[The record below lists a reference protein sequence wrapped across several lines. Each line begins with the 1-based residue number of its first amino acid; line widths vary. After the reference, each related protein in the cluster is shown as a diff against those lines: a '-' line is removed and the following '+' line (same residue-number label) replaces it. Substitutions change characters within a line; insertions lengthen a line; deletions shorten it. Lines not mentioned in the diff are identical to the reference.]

1 MADQQQLDLLLQG
14 VDTWNIWRT
23 HQVEARPNLYKANLS
38 EATLFGA
45 NLSGANL
52 SGADLFGADLF
63 GADLSSANLSGADLF
78 GTNLSS
84 ANLSGANLSGA
95 RTRMTMFGNVD
106 LRKVKGLET
115 INHVGPSNIATNTI
129 SRSAGDVPDVFLR
142 GAGLSDTFITYAHS
156 LAQNHIEYYT
166 CFISYSNRDQDFVER
181 LYTDLQSK
189 GVRCWYAPEDLE
201 IGDKIK
207 RRIDET
213 IRIYDKLIVV
223 LSEHSI
229 ASHWVAYE
237 VEKALEKEPEGNSN
251 VLFPIR
257 LDQAA
262 LTCTTPWAEDI
273 RRTRLIGDFEQWKG
287 YEAYQ
292 KSLQRLLCALNSS
305 KPKNEEK

>member
-52 SGADLFGADLF
+52 SEATLFG
-63 GADLSSANLSGADLF
+63 
-78 GTNLSS
+78 

-156 LAQNHIEYYT
+156 LAQNHIEYY
-166 CFISYSNRDQDFVER
+166 
-181 LYTDLQSK
+181 
-189 GVRCWYAPEDLE
+189 
-201 IGDKIK
+201 
-207 RRIDET
+207 
-213 IRIYDKLIVV
+213 
-223 LSEHSI
+223 
-229 ASHWVAYE
+229 
-237 VEKALEKEPEGNSN
+237 
-251 VLFPIR
+251 
-257 LDQAA
+257 
-262 LTCTTPWAEDI
+262 
-273 RRTRLIGDFEQWKG
+273 
-287 YEAYQ
+287 
-292 KSLQRLLCALNSS
+292 
-305 KPKNEEK
+305 

>member
-52 SGADLFGADLF
+52 SEATLFGAN
-63 GADLSSANLSGADLF
+63 LSSANLSGADLF

-115 INHVGPSNIATNTI
+115 IKHVGPSNIATNTI

-156 LAQNHIEYYT
+156 LAQNHIEYY
-166 CFISYSNRDQDFVER
+166 
-181 LYTDLQSK
+181 
-189 GVRCWYAPEDLE
+189 
-201 IGDKIK
+201 
-207 RRIDET
+207 
-213 IRIYDKLIVV
+213 
-223 LSEHSI
+223 
-229 ASHWVAYE
+229 
-237 VEKALEKEPEGNSN
+237 
-251 VLFPIR
+251 
-257 LDQAA
+257 
-262 LTCTTPWAEDI
+262 
-273 RRTRLIGDFEQWKG
+273 
-287 YEAYQ
+287 
-292 KSLQRLLCALNSS
+292 
-305 KPKNEEK
+305 

>member
-14 VDTWNIWRT
+14 VDTWNTWRT
-23 HQVEARPNLYKANLS
+23 QQVEARPNLYKADLS

-45 NLSGANL
+45 NLT
-52 SGADLFGADLF
+52 GADL
-63 GADLSSANLSGADLF
+63 
-78 GTNLSS
+78 T
-84 ANLSGANLSGA
+84 GA
-95 RTRMTMFGNVD
+95 RTRMTIFGNVD
-106 LRKVKGLET
+106 LRTVKGLET
-115 INHVGPSNIATNTI
+115 IYHAGLSNIATNTI
-129 SRSAGDVPDVFLR
+129 SRSAGDIPDVFLR
-142 GAGLSDTFITYAHS
+142 GAGLSDTFITYVHS

-189 GVRCWYAPEDLE
+189 GVRCWCAPQDLE

-207 RRIDET
+207 LRIDET

-273 RRTRLIGDFEQWKG
+273 RRTRLIGDFERWKG
-287 YEAYQ
+287 HEAYQ
-292 KSLQRLLCALNSS
+292 KSLQQLLCALNSS
-305 KPKNEEK
+305 KPKNGEK